1 MKNLN
6 KIQITKPVFDAIE
19 KYFYFEMNHK
29 NTFQPLTCIQLV
41 LILNTFSQQTSNTE
55 SSESRVAGL
64 RCVSPRTVVAGVRPV
79 SGGGAERTHIAP
91 QDRAEDPAVSGFQS
105 VTHVHHRRLSV
116 LSAESAGVPRGPQ
129 VAAGRGGRAGDAA
142 AGVGSRETLR
152 GRPVDVCGLCSV
164 AMLQQ
169 LRQGPAEVHVVPPH
183 QETAVSCGDAL
194 LALGQRG

>member
-1 MKNLN
+1 M
-6 KIQITKPVFDAIE
+6 
-19 KYFYFEMNHK
+19 
-29 NTFQPLTCIQLV
+29 
-41 LILNTFSQQTSNTE
+41 
-55 SSESRVAGL
+55 
-64 RCVSPRTVVAGVRPV
+64 AGVRPV

-129 VAAGRGGRAGDAA
+129 VAAGGGGGAGDAA
-142 AGVGSRETLR
+142 AGAGSHETLH
-152 GRPVDVCGLCSV
+152 GRPVDICGLCSV

-194 LALGQRG
+194 LALGQRGGLHHVRFEAGVCHPSSPRAIYS